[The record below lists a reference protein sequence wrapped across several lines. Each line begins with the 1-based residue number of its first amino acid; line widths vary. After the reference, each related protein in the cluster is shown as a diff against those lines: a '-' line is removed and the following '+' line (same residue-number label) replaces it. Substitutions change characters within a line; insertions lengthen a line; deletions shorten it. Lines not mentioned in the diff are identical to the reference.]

1 MNERDIHALA
11 QSLRHRIGRHY
22 RAAGQ
27 QDLAPGEYDRMRR
40 DSDDAQSLA
49 KYLIQHLA
57 DRHDAK
63 RLADWAGMPG
73 YINMR

>member
-22 RAAGQ
+22 RMIGYHLSH
-27 QDLAPGEYDRMRR
+27 DEYLTARR
-40 DSDDAQSLA
+40 DSDEAESLA
-49 KYLIQHLA
+49 KYLIMYL
-57 DRHDAK
+57 DKRHDAK

>member
-1 MNERDIHALA
+1 MNQRDIHALA

-22 RAAGQ
+22 RMVGHHRSH
-27 QDLAPGEYDRMRR
+27 DEYLIARR
-40 DSDDAQSLA
+40 DSDEAESLA
-49 KYLIQHLA
+49 KYLIMHLA